1 MLKFQ
6 EFIDYQELMD
16 YMEPFTEVKS
26 APKGYHFTRSGKLRK
41 GDADADGDGGKKLR
55 SDPLDKTRSKI
66 PPLPQ

>member
-6 EFIDYQELMD
+6 EFIK
-16 YMEPFTEVKS
+16 EVKS
-26 APKGYHFTRSGKLRK
+26 APKGYHFTRSGKLAK